1 MKLKKIIAVCV
12 LFTMFSGCSE
22 NQKLSENQE
31 LSYSENG
38 VKIYLMKEDRKK
50 LYRNENEGFEIACDD
65 GWDIQVDSDGYLSK
79 FVFSSGKDEV
89 WLGVKK
95 EPLETEN
102 EDINSLAEKYTNLL
116 KSGIVKMANVTIADK
131 KGKWIK
137 VDSIDDS
144 GIGLKDKSGN
154 EVEIDRSNIVTGAED
169 EAREDIIFI
178 SDEKFAYVFL
188 FHADN
193 LNLYQNFESKVDSFL
208 ATFKFID

>member
-1 MKLKKIIAVCV
+1 MKLKKIVAVFI

-22 NQKLSENQE
+22 SQE
-31 LSYSENG
+31 LSYSEDG
-38 VKIYLMKEDRKK
+38 VEIYLMKEDGKK
-50 LYRNENEGFEIACDD
+50 LYRNQNEGFEIACNDD
-65 GWDIQVDSDGYLSK
+65 WEVEVDSDGYLSK
-79 FVFSSGKDEV
+79 FVLNSGEEQV

-102 EDINSLAEKYTNLL
+102 EDIASLAEKYTNLL

-144 GIGLKDKSGN
+144 GIGIKDKSGN
-154 EVEIDRSNIVTGAED
+154 DVEIDRSNLVTGAAD
-169 EAREDIIFI
+169 EAREDVIFI
-178 SDEKFAYVFL
+178 SDGKFAYVFL

-193 LNLYQNFESKVDSFL
+193 LNLYQNFETQIDSFL
-208 ATFKFID
+208 STFRFID